1 MGIAELPEV
10 LSPLLRRHRLT
21 VDEYYRMSELGV
33 LPREARTEL
42 IEGEI
47 IDMNSIGTRHASMV
61 MRLNRLLQAAVGD
74 LALVNVQNPVRLS
87 NFDEPEPDLIVLRP
101 RSDFYAEAHPT
112 AADVL
117 LIIEVADS
125 SLEYDR
131 RIKAPLYAQHGVV
144 EFWLV
149 DLEHREVRFF
159 RQPQGQAYAD
169 ITASESPGRVPLL
182 AVPQVS
188 IDLSGL
194 FG

>member
-21 VDEYYRMSELGV
+21 VDKYYRMSELGV

-47 IDMNSIGTRHASMV
+47 IDMNSVGTRHA
-61 MRLNRLLQAAVGD
+61 AAVKR
-74 LALVNVQNPVRLS
+74 LAALLAEVTRGAVIVSVQDPIRLS
-87 NFDEPEPDLIVLRP
+87 PHSEPEPDLALLRP

-131 RIKAPLYAQHGVV
+131 RIKAPLYARHGVV

-159 RQPQGQAYAD
+159 RQPLGEAYTD

-182 AVPQVS
+182 ALPQVS

>member
-1 MGIAELPEV
+1 MGIAELPDV
-10 LSPLLRRHRLT
+10 LSVVLRRHRLT

-74 LALVNVQNPVRLS
+74 SALVNVQNPVRLS
-87 NFDEPEPDLIVLRP
+87 NFDEPEPDLALLRP

-131 RIKAPLYAQHGVV
+131 RIKAPLYARHGVV

-159 RQPQGQAYAD
+159 RQPLGEAYTD

-182 AVPQVS
+182 ALPQVS